1 MYPPAGPTRASA
13 EPPSADGRVII
24 HLDLDAFYAQVE
36 SRRLGI
42 HTSTPLVVQQW
53 RGIIAVNYAARAAG
67 IKRHLT
73 VDEAAK
79 LCPGVV
85 FVHVETIGDDEDEED
100 DEHVAEDH
108 PRRDANETK
117 KNDYTVENEN
127 ENDLDDALRRATTYR
142 PSDGGTV
149 TRNDERSRRDFVTNE
164 YKKKDAPDRERRKV
178 SLARYRRASVA
189 VMETLA
195 DAFPDGAVE
204 RASVDEAY
212 VDVTRE
218 VDAILKNSKNSN
230 DIAARL
236 ITAGME
242 ASGHVRSL
250 RPEASVSDARL
261 ALGAEACRRARA
273 AVFAKTGYTMS
284 GGIAH
289 NKMLAKLASARNKPN
304 KQTVVS
310 RLAVSEMLENLP
322 MRSIK
327 GLGGKLGERV
337 ERALV
342 ERFAEKDAEGPSKS
356 PGASRSA
363 AQRQARSGTGR
374 GSSYEG
380 GFTAASLRFLFSN
393 ARNRNRMGSGLDDK
407 TSAWLE
413 RVSRGEDSDPVV
425 ANVRDGAKSV
435 TAFKS
440 FKPVFEKARAHTWL
454 KVLALELAERLA
466 EDRRRFSRTPRTVR
480 LEWRAEPN
488 ARALPPRESFETRSK
503 TFAFPADATAA
514 LGSGNTPRAGEA
526 LTHAATRVFDALGPE
541 ATLPCTRV
549 GLAASDFAP
558 IPGARGGGIERFF
571 VGADEKTKS
580 FSSGFSSG
588 PTRPVR
594 DSRAVCDADSAI
606 GRPVRDSD
614 VAASPGRSLVRS
626 PKSSRAEESET
637 NETRSE
643 NAVKTSSASFGAV
656 FPKARFSSERETAF
670 FAETV
675 SKPSED
681 VSADDA
687 CVTARTDAL
696 VACPRCGLRTAPGS
710 DAQSHADEHLAFDL
724 SKSEPQHRSA
734 GAGAGSKRG
743 KSHTAR
749 GGGGKKRAGERARQA
764 RDAAGTASVS
774 AFFAKR

>member
-85 FVHVETIGDDEDEED
+85 FVHVETIGDDEDED
-100 DEHVAEDH
+100 DD
-108 PRRDANETK
+108 DANETK
-117 KNDYTVENEN
+117 KNDHTTVENEN
-127 ENDLDDALRRATTYR
+127 ETDLDTHALRRATTYR
-142 PSDGGTV
+142 PNDGGTV
-149 TRNDERSRRDFVTNE
+149 TRNDFVTNE
-164 YKKKDAPDRERRKV
+164 HKKNAPDAPDRERRKV

-218 VDAILKNSKNSN
+218 VDAILSKNSNNSN
-230 DIAARL
+230 DIAATL

-242 ASGHVRSL
+242 ASGFVRPL

-310 RLAVSEMLENLP
+310 RSAVSEMLENLP

-342 ERFAEKDAEGPSKS
+342 ERFAEKDAE
-356 PGASRSA
+356 GASRSA

-393 ARNRNRMGSGLDDK
+393 ARNRNRMGENGLDDK
-407 TSAWLE
+407 TFAWLE
-413 RVSRGEDSDPVV
+413 RVSRGEDADSVV

-503 TFAFPADATAA
+503 TFAFPADATNA
-514 LGSGNTPRAGEA
+514 LGVGNNTSRAGEA

-571 VGADEKTKS
+571 ASDEKS
-580 FSSGFSSG
+580 VRGFSSSG
-588 PTRPVR
+588 PITRPVR
-594 DSRAVCDADSAI
+594 DRAVGDVDSAI
-606 GRPVRDSD
+606 GRDSD
-614 VAASPGRSLVRS
+614 VAPSPGRSLARERLPVADAR
-626 PKSSRAEESET
+626 RAEETET
-637 NETRSE
+637 NATRRRYASFASVGAVPKVRFPSE
-643 NAVKTSSASFGAV
+643 NSRVDAAAGDAACVAG
-656 FPKARFSSERETAF
+656 TAF

-675 SKPSED
+675 SKPSEGGA
-681 VSADDA
+681 SADDA
-687 CVTARTDAL
+687 CVAARTDAL
-696 VACPRCGLRTAPGS
+696 YVACPRCGLRTAPGS

-734 GAGAGSKRG
+734 GTRGAGSKRG
-743 KSHTAR
+743 KSHTAHT
-749 GGGGKKRAGERARQA
+749 GGGGKKRAGERVRQA

>member
-100 DEHVAEDH
+100 DEHVA
-108 PRRDANETK
+108 DANETK
-117 KNDYTVENEN
+117 KNEHTVENEN
-127 ENDLDDALRRATTYR
+127 ETDLDDALRRATTYR
-142 PSDGGTV
+142 PNDGGTV
-149 TRNDERSRRDFVTNE
+149 TRNDFVTNE
-164 YKKKDAPDRERRKV
+164 HKKNAPDAPDRERRKV

-218 VDAILKNSKNSN
+218 VDAILSKNAKN
-230 DIAARL
+230 LKNL

-242 ASGHVRSL
+242 ASGFVRSL

-310 RLAVSEMLENLP
+310 RSAVSEMLENLP

-342 ERFAEKDAEGPSKS
+342 ERFAEKDAEG
-356 PGASRSA
+356 ASRSA

-393 ARNRNRMGSGLDDK
+393 RFRNRNRMGCGGLDDK
-407 TSAWLE
+407 TLAWLE
-413 RVSRGEDSDPVV
+413 RVSRGEDADSVV

-503 TFAFPADATAA
+503 TFAFPADATNA
-514 LGSGNTPRAGEA
+514 LGSGFTPRAGEA

-571 VGADEKTKS
+571 ASDEKS
-580 FSSGFSSG
+580 VRGFSSSC
-588 PTRPVR
+588 PT
-594 DSRAVCDADSAI
+594 
-606 GRPVRDSD
+606 RPVRDSD
-614 VAASPGRSLVRS
+614 VAPSPGRSLVRERL
-626 PKSSRAEESET
+626 PVADARRAEETET
-637 NETRSE
+637 NETRRRY
-643 NAVKTSSASFGAV
+643 ASFASVGAV
-656 FPKARFSSERETAF
+656 PKARFPSERGVETAF

-675 SKPSED
+675 SKPSEGGA
-681 VSADDA
+681 SADDA
-687 CVTARTDAL
+687 CVAARTDAL
-696 VACPRCGLRTAPGS
+696 VACSRCGLRTAPGS

-734 GAGAGSKRG
+734 GTRGAGSKRG
-743 KSHTAR
+743 KSHTAHT
-749 GGGGKKRAGERARQA
+749 GGGGKKRAGERVRQA

>member
-1 MYPPAGPTRASA
+1 MYPPAGPIRASA
-13 EPPSADGRVII
+13 EPTSADGRVII

-42 HTSTPLVVQQW
+42 HASTPLVVQQW

-108 PRRDANETK
+108 GRDANDESK
-117 KNDYTVENEN
+117 KNATGCLKTDF
-127 ENDLDDALRRATTYR
+127 DDALRRATTYR
-142 PSDGGTV
+142 PNDGTFA
-149 TRNDERSRRDFVTNE
+149 RDDEPSRRAVVTNTNGGCLNE
-164 YKKKDAPDRERRKV
+164 PPDRERRKV

-195 DAFPDGAVE
+195 DVFPDGAVE

-218 VDAILKNSKNSN
+218 VDAILRKGLDSN
-230 DIAARL
+230 DVTSRLAAGL
-236 ITAGME
+236 E
-242 ASGHVRSL
+242 ASGHVRAL

-261 ALGAEACRRARA
+261 ALGADACRRARA

-310 RLAVSEMLENLP
+310 RAAVDEMLEILP

-342 ERFAEKDAEGPSKS
+342 ERFAEEDGEGNAPGDGTAS
-356 PGASRSA
+356 GASRSA
-363 AQRQARSGTGR
+363 AERRARSGTGR

-380 GFTAASLRFLFSN
+380 GFTAASLRALFSN
-393 ARNRNRMGSGLDDK
+393 ENARKRNQTSSGLDDK
-407 TSAWLE
+407 TFAWLE
-413 RVSRGEDSDPVV
+413 RASRGEDADPVV

-488 ARALPPRESFETRSK
+488 ARAVPPRESFETRSK
-503 TFAFPADATAA
+503 TFAFPPDASAA

-541 ATLPCTRV
+541 ATSPCTRV

-558 IPGARGGGIERFF
+558 VPGARGGGIERFF
-571 VGADEKTKS
+571 VSDEKPR
-580 FSSGFSSG
+580 G
-588 PTRPVR
+588 
-594 DSRAVCDADSAI
+594 
-606 GRPVRDSD
+606 
-614 VAASPGRSLVRS
+614 
-626 PKSSRAEESET
+626 SSRRTEETET
-637 NETRSE
+637 NETRK
-643 NAVKTSSASFGAV
+643 NASLSSVGAV
-656 FPKARFSSERETAF
+656 PKARFEKKCERGVDAAAGDAARLFKPSETG
-670 FAETV
+670 
-675 SKPSED
+675 SKPSESA
-681 VSADDA
+681 SADKV
-687 CVTARTDAL
+687 CVAARTDAL

-743 KSHTAR
+743 KAHTAR
-749 GGGGKKRAGERARQA
+749 GGGGKKRAGERERQA
-764 RDAAGTASVS
+764 RDVAGTASVS

>member
-100 DEHVAEDH
+100 DEHLAEDH
-108 PRRDANETK
+108 VSRDANDETK
-117 KNDYTVENEN
+117 KNDATVPT
-127 ENDLDDALRRATTYR
+127 DLDDDAPSRRAIDTRR
-142 PSDGGTV
+142 PNDV
-149 TRNDERSRRDFVTNE
+149 TFARNDVRTSRRTNGPPNGSLR
-164 YKKKDAPDRERRKV
+164 KNDPPPDRERRKV

-218 VDAILKNSKNSN
+218 VDANLKNAS
-230 DIAARL
+230 DVAARL
-236 ITAGME
+236 AAGLE
-242 ASGHVRSL
+242 ASGHVRAL
-250 RPEASVSDARL
+250 RPEASVAETRL

-310 RLAVSEMLENLP
+310 RAAVGEMLESLP

-342 ERFAEKDAEGPSKS
+342 ERFAEADAEGNAPGDGTACV
-356 PGASRSA
+356 GASRSA
-363 AQRQARSGTGR
+363 AERRARSGTGR

-380 GFTAASLRFLFSN
+380 GSRRRRCGLCFQTRLKRNETERLRGWTTK
-393 ARNRNRMGSGLDDK
+393 R
-407 TSAWLE
+407 
-413 RVSRGEDSDPVV
+413 SRG
-425 ANVRDGAKSV
+425 
-435 TAFKS
+435 
-440 FKPVFEKARAHTWL
+440 
-454 KVLALELAERLA
+454 
-466 EDRRRFSRTPRTVR
+466 
-480 LEWRAEPN
+480 
-488 ARALPPRESFETRSK
+488 
-503 TFAFPADATAA
+503 
-514 LGSGNTPRAGEA
+514 
-526 LTHAATRVFDALGPE
+526 
-541 ATLPCTRV
+541 
-549 GLAASDFAP
+549 
-558 IPGARGGGIERFF
+558 
-571 VGADEKTKS
+571 
-580 FSSGFSSG
+580 
-588 PTRPVR
+588 
-594 DSRAVCDADSAI
+594 
-606 GRPVRDSD
+606 
-614 VAASPGRSLVRS
+614 
-626 PKSSRAEESET
+626 
-637 NETRSE
+637 
-643 NAVKTSSASFGAV
+643 SSASRA
-656 FPKARFSSERETAF
+656 
-670 FAETV
+670 
-675 SKPSED
+675 
-681 VSADDA
+681 
-687 CVTARTDAL
+687 ARTPTRW
-696 VACPRCGLRTAPGS
+696 CPTCATAPS
-710 DAQSHADEHLAFDL
+710 
-724 SKSEPQHRSA
+724 P
-734 GAGAGSKRG
+734 
-743 KSHTAR
+743 
-749 GGGGKKRAGERARQA
+749 
-764 RDAAGTASVS
+764 
-774 AFFAKR
+774 

>member
-100 DEHVAEDH
+100 DEHVA
-108 PRRDANETK
+108 DANETK
-117 KNDYTVENEN
+117 KNDHTVENEN
-127 ENDLDDALRRATTYR
+127 ETNLDDALRRATTYR
-142 PSDGGTV
+142 PNDGGTV
-149 TRNDERSRRDFVTNE
+149 TRNDFVTNE
-164 YKKKDAPDRERRKV
+164 HKKNAPDAPDRERRKV

-218 VDAILKNSKNSN
+218 VDAILSKNSLNSN
-230 DIAARL
+230 DIAATL

-242 ASGHVRSL
+242 ASGFVRSL

-310 RLAVSEMLENLP
+310 RSAVSEMLENLP

-342 ERFAEKDAEGPSKS
+342 ERFAEKDAEG
-356 PGASRSA
+356 ASRSA

-393 ARNRNRMGSGLDDK
+393 TSANRNRMKSGLDDK
-407 TSAWLE
+407 TFAWLE
-413 RVSRGEDSDPVV
+413 RVSRGEDADSVT

-503 TFAFPADATAA
+503 TFAFPADATNA
-514 LGSGNTPRAGEA
+514 LGSGNNTSRAGEA

-571 VGADEKTKS
+571 ASDEKS
-580 FSSGFSSG
+580 VRGFSSG
-588 PTRPVR
+588 PIT
-594 DSRAVCDADSAI
+594 
-606 GRPVRDSD
+606 RPVRDSD
-614 VAASPGRSLVRS
+614 VAPSPGRSLVRERL
-626 PKSSRAEESET
+626 PVADARRAEETET
-637 NETRSE
+637 NATRRRY
-643 NAVKTSSASFGAV
+643 ASFASVGAV
-656 FPKARFSSERETAF
+656 PKARFPSERG
-670 FAETV
+670 AETV
-675 SKPSED
+675 SKPSEALY
-681 VSADDA
+681 SADDA
-687 CVTARTDAL
+687 CVAARTDAL
-696 VACPRCGLRTAPGS
+696 YVACPRCGLRTAPGS

-734 GAGAGSKRG
+734 GTRGAGSKRG
-743 KSHTAR
+743 KSHTAHT
-749 GGGGKKRAGERARQA
+749 GGGGKKRAGERVRQA

-774 AFFAKR
+774 AFFSRRDG

>member
-117 KNDYTVENEN
+117 KNEYTVEDEN
-127 ENDLDDALRRATTYR
+127 ENVLDDALRRATTYR

-149 TRNDERSRRDFVTNE
+149 TRNDERSRRDLVTNE
-164 YKKKDAPDRERRKV
+164 HKKNELPPDRERRKV

-230 DIAARL
+230 DDSNAARL

-273 AVFAKTGYTMS
+273 AVLEKTGYTMS

-310 RLAVSEMLENLP
+310 RSAVSEMLENLP

-342 ERFAEKDAEGPSKS
+342 ERFAEKDAEGQGPSES
-356 PGASRSA
+356 PSASRSA

-393 ARNRNRMGSGLDDK
+393 ARNRTRMKSGLDDK
-407 TSAWLE
+407 TLAWLE
-413 RVSRGEDSDPVV
+413 RVSRGEDADPVV

-503 TFAFPADATAA
+503 TFAFPVDATAA
-514 LGSGNTPRAGEA
+514 FGSGNTPRAGEA

-558 IPGARGGGIERFF
+558 IPAARGGGIERFF
-571 VGADEKTKS
+571 ASDEKS
-580 FSSGFSSG
+580 FRGFSSG
-588 PTRPVR
+588 PTR
-594 DSRAVCDADSAI
+594 S
-606 GRPVRDSD
+606 VRDSD
-614 VAASPGRSLVRS
+614 VAPSPGRSLVRS
-626 PKSSRAEESET
+626 PKSSRAEETET
-637 NETRSE
+637 NETRSK
-643 NAVKTSSASFGAV
+643 NASFASVGAV
-656 FPKARFSSERETAF
+656 FPKARFPSERGVDAAAGDAARRGTAF

-687 CVTARTDAL
+687 CVAARTDAL

-743 KSHTAR
+743 KPHTAR
-749 GGGGKKRAGERARQA
+749 GGGGKKRAGERVRQA

>member
-1 MYPPAGPTRASA
+1 M
-13 EPPSADGRVII
+13 II

-42 HTSTPLVVQQW
+42 HASTPLVVQQW

-108 PRRDANETK
+108 GRDANDESK
-117 KNDYTVENEN
+117 KNATGCLKT
-127 ENDLDDALRRATTYR
+127 DLDDALRRATTYR
-142 PSDGGTV
+142 PNDGTFA
-149 TRNDERSRRDFVTNE
+149 RDDEPSRRAVVTNTNGGCLNE
-164 YKKKDAPDRERRKV
+164 PPDRERRKV

-195 DAFPDGAVE
+195 DVFPDGAVE

-218 VDAILKNSKNSN
+218 VDAILRKGLDSN
-230 DIAARL
+230 DVTSRLAAGL
-236 ITAGME
+236 E
-242 ASGHVRSL
+242 ASGHVRAL

-261 ALGAEACRRARA
+261 ALGADACRRARA

-310 RLAVSEMLENLP
+310 RAAVDEMLEGLP

-342 ERFAEKDAEGPSKS
+342 ERFAEEDGEGNAPGDGTA

-363 AQRQARSGTGR
+363 AERRARSGTGR

-380 GFTAASLRFLFSN
+380 GFTAASLRALFSN
-393 ARNRNRMGSGLDDK
+393 ENARKRNQTSSGLDDK
-407 TSAWLE
+407 TFAWLE
-413 RVSRGEDSDPVV
+413 RASRGEDADPVV

-488 ARALPPRESFETRSK
+488 ARAVPPRESFETRSK
-503 TFAFPADATAA
+503 TFAFPADASAA

-541 ATLPCTRV
+541 ATSPCTRV

-558 IPGARGGGIERFF
+558 VPGARGGGIERFF
-571 VGADEKTKS
+571 VSDEK
-580 FSSGFSSG
+580 
-588 PTRPVR
+588 PR
-594 DSRAVCDADSAI
+594 DS
-606 GRPVRDSD
+606 
-614 VAASPGRSLVRS
+614 
-626 PKSSRAEESET
+626 SRRTEETET
-637 NETRSE
+637 NETRK
-643 NAVKTSSASFGAV
+643 NASLASVGAV
-656 FPKARFSSERETAF
+656 PKARFEKKFERGVDAAAGDAARLF
-670 FAETV
+670 KPSETV
-675 SKPSED
+675 SKPSESA
-681 VSADDA
+681 SADKV
-687 CVTARTDAL
+687 CVAARTDAL
-696 VACPRCGLRTAPGS
+696 VVCPRCGLRTAPGS

-743 KSHTAR
+743 KAHTAR
-749 GGGGKKRAGERARQA
+749 GGGGKKRAGVRGRQA

>member
-85 FVHVETIGDDEDEED
+85 FVHVETIGDDEDED
-100 DEHVAEDH
+100 DD
-108 PRRDANETK
+108 DANETK
-117 KNDYTVENEN
+117 KNDIGTVENEN
-127 ENDLDDALRRATTYR
+127 ETDLDTHALRRATTYR
-142 PSDGGTV
+142 PNDGGTV
-149 TRNDERSRRDFVTNE
+149 TRNDERSSLNP
-164 YKKKDAPDRERRKV
+164 YKKNDPPDRERRKV

-218 VDAILKNSKNSN
+218 VDAILSKNSKNSN
-230 DIAARL
+230 DIAATL

-242 ASGHVRSL
+242 ASGFVRSL

-310 RLAVSEMLENLP
+310 RSAVSEMLENLP

-342 ERFAEKDAEGPSKS
+342 ERFAEKDAEG
-356 PGASRSA
+356 ASRSA

-393 ARNRNRMGSGLDDK
+393 RFRNRNRMGCGGLDDK
-407 TSAWLE
+407 TFAWLE
-413 RVSRGEDSDPVV
+413 RVSRGEDADSVV

-503 TFAFPADATAA
+503 TFAFPADATNA
-514 LGSGNTPRAGEA
+514 LGSGNNTSRAGEA

-571 VGADEKTKS
+571 ASDEKTR
-580 FSSGFSSG
+580 GFSSG

-594 DSRAVCDADSAI
+594 DS
-606 GRPVRDSD
+606 D
-614 VAASPGRSLVRS
+614 VAPSPGRSLVRERL
-626 PKSSRAEESET
+626 PVADARRAEETET
-637 NETRSE
+637 NETRRRY
-643 NAVKTSSASFGAV
+643 ASFASVGAV
-656 FPKARFSSERETAF
+656 PKARFPSERGVETAF
-670 FAETV
+670 FVETV
-675 SKPSED
+675 SKPSEGGA
-681 VSADDA
+681 SADDA
-687 CVTARTDAL
+687 CVAARTDAL

-734 GAGAGSKRG
+734 GTRGAGSKRG
-743 KSHTAR
+743 KSHTAHT
-749 GGGGKKRAGERARQA
+749 GGGGKKRAHTERVRQA

>member
-1 MYPPAGPTRASA
+1 M
-13 EPPSADGRVII
+13 II

-42 HTSTPLVVQQW
+42 HASTPLVVQQW

-108 PRRDANETK
+108 GRDANDESK
-117 KNDYTVENEN
+117 KNATGCLKTDF
-127 ENDLDDALRRATTYR
+127 DDALRRATTYR
-142 PSDGGTV
+142 PNDGTFA
-149 TRNDERSRRDFVTNE
+149 RDDEPSRRAVVTNKNGGCLNE
-164 YKKKDAPDRERRKV
+164 PPDRERRKV

-195 DAFPDGAVE
+195 DVFPDGAVE

-218 VDAILKNSKNSN
+218 VDAILRKGLDSN
-230 DIAARL
+230 DVTSRLAAGL
-236 ITAGME
+236 E
-242 ASGHVRSL
+242 ASGHVRAL

-261 ALGAEACRRARA
+261 ALGADACRRARA

-310 RLAVSEMLENLP
+310 RAAVDEMLEILP

-342 ERFAEKDAEGPSKS
+342 ERFAEEDGEGNA
-356 PGASRSA
+356 PGDGTASGVSRSA
-363 AQRQARSGTGR
+363 AERRARSGTGR

-380 GFTAASLRFLFSN
+380 GFTAASLRALFSN
-393 ARNRNRMGSGLDDK
+393 ENARKRNKTSSGLDDK
-407 TSAWLE
+407 TFAWLE
-413 RVSRGEDSDPVV
+413 RASRGEDADPVV

-488 ARALPPRESFETRSK
+488 ARAVPPRESFETRSK
-503 TFAFPADATAA
+503 TFAFPPDASAA

-541 ATLPCTRV
+541 ATSPCTRV

-558 IPGARGGGIERFF
+558 VPGARGGGIERFF
-571 VGADEKTKS
+571 VSDEK
-580 FSSGFSSG
+580 
-588 PTRPVR
+588 PR
-594 DSRAVCDADSAI
+594 DS
-606 GRPVRDSD
+606 
-614 VAASPGRSLVRS
+614 
-626 PKSSRAEESET
+626 SRRTEETET
-637 NETRSE
+637 NETRK
-643 NAVKTSSASFGAV
+643 NASLASVGAV
-656 FPKARFSSERETAF
+656 PKARFEKKCERGVDAAAGDAARLF
-670 FAETV
+670 KPSETV
-675 SKPSED
+675 SKPSESA
-681 VSADDA
+681 SADKV
-687 CVTARTDAL
+687 CVAARTDAL

-743 KSHTAR
+743 KAHTAR
-749 GGGGKKRAGERARQA
+749 GGGGKKRAGERERQA

>member
-85 FVHVETIGDDEDEED
+85 FVHVETIGDDEDED
-100 DEHVAEDH
+100 DD
-108 PRRDANETK
+108 DANETK
-117 KNDYTVENEN
+117 KNDIGTVENEN
-127 ENDLDDALRRATTYR
+127 ETNLDTHALRRATTYR
-142 PSDGGTV
+142 PNDGGTV
-149 TRNDERSRRDFVTNE
+149 TRNDLVTNE
-164 YKKKDAPDRERRKV
+164 HKKNDPPDRERRKV

-218 VDAILKNSKNSN
+218 VDAILSKNSKNSN
-230 DIAARL
+230 DIAATL

-242 ASGHVRSL
+242 ASGFVRSL

-310 RLAVSEMLENLP
+310 RSAVSEMLENLP

-342 ERFAEKDAEGPSKS
+342 ERFAEKDAEG
-356 PGASRSA
+356 ASRSA

-393 ARNRNRMGSGLDDK
+393 TSANRNRMGVHSGLDDK
-407 TSAWLE
+407 TFAWLE
-413 RVSRGEDSDPVV
+413 RVSRGEDADSVV

-503 TFAFPADATAA
+503 TFAFPADATNA

-571 VGADEKTKS
+571 ASDEKS
-580 FSSGFSSG
+580 VRGFSSG
-588 PTRPVR
+588 PIT
-594 DSRAVCDADSAI
+594 
-606 GRPVRDSD
+606 RPVRDSD
-614 VAASPGRSLVRS
+614 VAPSPGRSLVRS
-626 PKSSRAEESET
+626 PASRAEETET
-637 NETRSE
+637 NETRRK
-643 NAVKTSSASFGAV
+643 NASFASVGAV
-656 FPKARFSSERETAF
+656 PKARFPSERGVETAF
-670 FAETV
+670 FVETV
-675 SKPSED
+675 SKPSEGGA
-681 VSADDA
+681 SADDA
-687 CVTARTDAL
+687 CVAARTDAL
-696 VACPRCGLRTAPGS
+696 YVACPRCGLRTAPGS

-734 GAGAGSKRG
+734 GTRGAGSKRG
-743 KSHTAR
+743 KSHTAHT
-749 GGGGKKRAGERARQA
+749 GGGGKKRAGERVRQA

>member
-85 FVHVETIGDDEDEED
+85 FVHVETIGDDEDEDD
-100 DEHVAEDH
+100 DEHV
-108 PRRDANETK
+108 RRDANETK
-117 KNDYTVENEN
+117 KNDHTVENEN
-127 ENDLDDALRRATTYR
+127 ETNLDDALRRATTYR
-142 PSDGGTV
+142 PNDGGTV
-149 TRNDERSRRDFVTNE
+149 TRNDFVTNE
-164 YKKKDAPDRERRKV
+164 HKKNAPDAPDRERRKV

-218 VDAILKNSKNSN
+218 VDAILSKNSKNLKN
-230 DIAARL
+230 L

-242 ASGHVRSL
+242 ASGFVRSL

-310 RLAVSEMLENLP
+310 RSAVSEMLENLP

-342 ERFAEKDAEGPSKS
+342 ERFAEKDAEG
-356 PGASRSA
+356 ASRSA

-393 ARNRNRMGSGLDDK
+393 TSANRNRMGCGGLDDK
-407 TSAWLE
+407 TFAWLE
-413 RVSRGEDSDPVV
+413 RVSRGEDADSVV

-503 TFAFPADATAA
+503 TFAFPADATNA
-514 LGSGNTPRAGEA
+514 LGSGFTPRAGEA

-571 VGADEKTKS
+571 ASDEKS
-580 FSSGFSSG
+580 VRGFSSG
-588 PTRPVR
+588 PIT
-594 DSRAVCDADSAI
+594 
-606 GRPVRDSD
+606 RPVRDSD
-614 VAASPGRSLVRS
+614 VAPSPGRSLVRERL
-626 PKSSRAEESET
+626 PVADARRAEETET
-637 NETRSE
+637 NETRRK
-643 NAVKTSSASFGAV
+643 NASSFASVGAV
-656 FPKARFSSERETAF
+656 PKARFPSERV
-670 FAETV
+670 AETV
-675 SKPSED
+675 SKPSEGGA
-681 VSADDA
+681 SADDA
-687 CVTARTDAL
+687 CVAARTDATRL

-734 GAGAGSKRG
+734 GTRGAGSKRG
-743 KSHTAR
+743 KSHTAHT
-749 GGGGKKRAGERARQA
+749 GGGGKKRAGERVRQA

>member
-1 MYPPAGPTRASA
+1 MYPPAGPIRASA
-13 EPPSADGRVII
+13 EPTSADGRVII

-42 HTSTPLVVQQW
+42 HASTPLVVQQW

-108 PRRDANETK
+108 GRDANDESK
-117 KNDYTVENEN
+117 KNATGCLKTDF
-127 ENDLDDALRRATTYR
+127 DDALRRATTYR
-142 PSDGGTV
+142 PNDGTFA
-149 TRNDERSRRDFVTNE
+149 RDDEPSRRAVVTNKNGGCLNE
-164 YKKKDAPDRERRKV
+164 PPDRERRKV

-195 DAFPDGAVE
+195 DVFPDGAVE

-218 VDAILKNSKNSN
+218 VDAILRKGLDSN
-230 DIAARL
+230 DVTSRLAAGL
-236 ITAGME
+236 E
-242 ASGHVRSL
+242 ASGHVRAL

-261 ALGAEACRRARA
+261 ALGADACRRARA

-310 RLAVSEMLENLP
+310 RAAVDEMLEILP

-342 ERFAEKDAEGPSKS
+342 ERFAEEDGEGNAPGDGTAS
-356 PGASRSA
+356 GASRSA
-363 AQRQARSGTGR
+363 AERRARSGTGR

-380 GFTAASLRFLFSN
+380 GFTAASLRALFSN
-393 ARNRNRMGSGLDDK
+393 ENARKRNQTSSGLDDK
-407 TSAWLE
+407 TFAWLE
-413 RVSRGEDSDPVV
+413 RASRGEDADPVV

-488 ARALPPRESFETRSK
+488 ARAVPPRESFETRSK
-503 TFAFPADATAA
+503 TFAFPPDASAA

-541 ATLPCTRV
+541 ATSPCTRV

-558 IPGARGGGIERFF
+558 VPGARGGGIERFF
-571 VGADEKTKS
+571 VSDEK
-580 FSSGFSSG
+580 
-588 PTRPVR
+588 PR
-594 DSRAVCDADSAI
+594 DS
-606 GRPVRDSD
+606 
-614 VAASPGRSLVRS
+614 
-626 PKSSRAEESET
+626 SRRTEETET
-637 NETRSE
+637 NETRK
-643 NAVKTSSASFGAV
+643 NASLASVGAV
-656 FPKARFSSERETAF
+656 PKARFEKKCERGVDAAAGDATRLF
-670 FAETV
+670 
-675 SKPSED
+675 KPSET
-681 VSADDA
+681 VLKPSESASADKV
-687 CVTARTDAL
+687 CVAARTDAL

-743 KSHTAR
+743 KAHTAR
-749 GGGGKKRAGERARQA
+749 GGGGKKRAGERERQA

>member
-1 MYPPAGPTRASA
+1 
-13 EPPSADGRVII
+13 
-24 HLDLDAFYAQVE
+24 
-36 SRRLGI
+36 
-42 HTSTPLVVQQW
+42 
-53 RGIIAVNYAARAAG
+53 
-67 IKRHLT
+67 
-73 VDEAAK
+73 
-79 LCPGVV
+79 
-85 FVHVETIGDDEDEED
+85 
-100 DEHVAEDH
+100 
-108 PRRDANETK
+108 
-117 KNDYTVENEN
+117 
-127 ENDLDDALRRATTYR
+127 
-142 PSDGGTV
+142 
-149 TRNDERSRRDFVTNE
+149 
-164 YKKKDAPDRERRKV
+164 
-178 SLARYRRASVA
+178 
-189 VMETLA
+189 
-195 DAFPDGAVE
+195 
-204 RASVDEAY
+204 
-212 VDVTRE
+212 
-218 VDAILKNSKNSN
+218 
-230 DIAARL
+230 
-236 ITAGME
+236 
-242 ASGHVRSL
+242 
-250 RPEASVSDARL
+250 
-261 ALGAEACRRARA
+261 
-273 AVFAKTGYTMS
+273 MS

>member
-100 DEHVAEDH
+100 DEHVA
-108 PRRDANETK
+108 DANETK
-117 KNDYTVENEN
+117 NDDYTVENEN

-149 TRNDERSRRDFVTNE
+149 TRNDEYKKNE
-164 YKKKDAPDRERRKV
+164 YKKNDAPDRERRKV

-230 DIAARL
+230 RI

-310 RLAVSEMLENLP
+310 RSAVSEMLENLP

-380 GFTAASLRFLFSN
+380 GFTAASLRFLFAN
-393 ARNRNRMGSGLDDK
+393 ARNRNRMGCGGFDDK
-407 TSAWLE
+407 TLAWLE
-413 RVSRGEDSDPVV
+413 RVSRGEDADPVT

-503 TFAFPADATAA
+503 TFAFPADATNA
-514 LGSGNTPRAGEA
+514 LGSGNNTSRAGEA

-571 VGADEKTKS
+571 ASDEKTR
-580 FSSGFSSG
+580 GFSSG

-594 DSRAVCDADSAI
+594 DRAVGDVDSAI
-606 GRPVRDSD
+606 GRDSD
-614 VAASPGRSLVRS
+614 VAPSPGRSLVRS
-626 PKSSRAEESET
+626 PASRAEETET
-637 NETRSE
+637 NETRRRY
-643 NAVKTSSASFGAV
+643 ASFASVGAV
-656 FPKARFSSERETAF
+656 PKARFPSERGVDAAAGDAARRGTAF

-675 SKPSED
+675 SKPSEGGA
-681 VSADDA
+681 SADDA
-687 CVTARTDAL
+687 CVAARTDAL

-734 GAGAGSKRG
+734 GTSTRAGSKRG
-743 KSHTAR
+743 KSHTAHT
-749 GGGGKKRAGERARQA
+749 GGGGKKRAGERVRQA

>member
-1 MYPPAGPTRASA
+1 M
-13 EPPSADGRVII
+13 II

-100 DEHVAEDH
+100 DEHLAEDH
-108 PRRDANETK
+108 VSRDANDETK
-117 KNDYTVENEN
+117 KNDATVPT
-127 ENDLDDALRRATTYR
+127 DLDDDAPSRRAIDTRR
-142 PSDGGTV
+142 PNDV
-149 TRNDERSRRDFVTNE
+149 TFARNDVRTSRRTNGPPNGSLR
-164 YKKKDAPDRERRKV
+164 KNDPPPDRERRKV

-218 VDAILKNSKNSN
+218 VDANLKNAS
-230 DIAARL
+230 DVAARL
-236 ITAGME
+236 AAGLE
-242 ASGHVRSL
+242 ASGHVRAL
-250 RPEASVSDARL
+250 RPEASVAETRL

-310 RLAVSEMLENLP
+310 RAAVGEMLESLP

-342 ERFAEKDAEGPSKS
+342 ERFAEADAEGNAPGDGTACV
-356 PGASRSA
+356 GASRSA
-363 AQRQARSGTGR
+363 AERRARSGTGR

-380 GFTAASLRFLFSN
+380 GFTAASLRALFSN
-393 ARNRNRMGSGLDDK
+393 AFETKRNRTSSGLDDK
-407 TSAWLE
+407 TFAWLE
-413 RVSRGEDSDPVV
+413 RVSRGEDADPVV
-425 ANVRDGAKSV
+425 PNVRDGAKSV

-488 ARALPPRESFETRSK
+488 ARAVPPRESFETRSK
-503 TFAFPADATAA
+503 TFAFPADASHA
-514 LGSGNTPRAGEA
+514 LGSGNTQVSHISRAGEA

-541 ATLPCTRV
+541 ATSPCTRV

-558 IPGARGGGIERFF
+558 VPGAAFGGGIERFF
-571 VGADEKTKS
+571 ASDEKKTPRGS
-580 FSSGFSSG
+580 SSG
-588 PTRPVR
+588 PNASSVRIRPL
-594 DSRAVCDADSAI
+594 A
-606 GRPVRDSD
+606 
-614 VAASPGRSLVRS
+614 RSNA
-626 PKSSRAEESET
+626 SRAEETEP
-637 NETRSE
+637 NATR
-643 NAVKTSSASFGAV
+643 NKDASLASLGAV
-656 FPKARFSSERETAF
+656 PKARFPSERGDRLTAGDAARRGAAF

-675 SKPSED
+675 FSSKGTSEGA
-681 VSADDA
+681 SADDA
-687 CVTARTDAL
+687 CVAARTDAL

-724 SKSEPQHRSA
+724 AKSEPQHRSA
-734 GAGAGSKRG
+734 GTRGAGSKRG
-743 KSHTAR
+743 KSHTGR
-749 GGGGKKRAGERARQA
+749 GGGGKKRAGERERQA